1 MGQVA
6 WLGRVGRAGVVVIGC
21 ALVLVATAH
30 SIDLA
35 AIQPFEASAAT
46 RGMRYRPLDFSRGGR
61 VTAVTGVPAQPL
73 VYYFGSTGGG
83 VWKTTD
89 AGVTW
94 RNVSDGS
101 FEAGSIGA
109 ITVADSDANVI
120 YVGTGSACPRNN
132 VSAGV
137 GMYRSRD
144 GGRTWTHAGLRDAG
158 QIGRIRVDPADP
170 NLVYVAVL
178 GNVFAPNDQRGVFRS
193 KNGGGTWERVLFLN
207 DRTGAIDLAI
217 DPKFPRVLYAALWAF
232 DRKPWGV
239 TSTSRDAGIYKSDD
253 GGDTW
258 RQLRKGLPSDVAL
271 DRSAVA
277 VSPSKPG
284 RVWAL
289 LDTERYDG
297 GLYRSDN
304 GGESWVLVNNDRD
317 LIQRAFYYVHL
328 FADPANEDTLYVMN
342 VQFMKSV
349 DGGKTFQRV
358 PAPHTDHHDLWVNP
372 LDSQRMINGNDGG
385 ANVSLTGGTSW
396 SSLQNQ
402 PTAEIYRVSVDE
414 QFPYRLYA
422 AQQDDGTVSISS
434 AARPEMPWYAVGGT
448 EAAHI
453 AVDPHEPTSVWA
465 TAYWGEVTRIDT
477 RTREVEATHP
487 YPEWLT
493 GTRNAEVKFRYN
505 WNAPLRVSRHVKGTV
520 WVASQYLHRTRDRG
534 RSWQV
539 ISPDLTGTGDAV
551 QNQVDDLI
559 RGSSAFEPWGT
570 IFAFEESPTTPG
582 LLWSGSDD
590 GLVYLSRDD
599 SNSWVNVTPANM
611 PDRGTVNMIDPSVHS
626 PGRAH
631 IAVYKYMQNDFSPY
645 IFQTDDFGKTW
656 RRLTDGTNGI
666 PANHPVRVVRED
678 PEQKGLLFAGTEFG
692 LYFSTDNGARWQP
705 LQLNL
710 PVTPV
715 TDLAVHRKDLVV
727 VTQGRGFWILD
738 DITPLEVLATGND
751 DRISRVLPPRAV
763 YRGVSDSATVWYT
776 RDRTIAGPVTV
787 EIRDRSGRLVTRS
800 PGQPADV
807 QAPRGAA
814 PGNEGLNRFDWN
826 LRYDPPFQ
834 VPSGVGLFA
843 ALGPGFAGPQEPPGT
858 YEVTVS
864 SASWKATQ
872 PLIVRSKPATTA
884 TEADYDDQ
892 LALALRI
899 GARTRTLY
907 ELLATTR
914 DLQKQVGAIEQ
925 IPAVASDRQIRSQL
939 QSLVE
944 QLAAIENG
952 LAQTRATG
960 SQDTAPSRL
969 DSQFIGLYGRV
980 IAHDGRPT
988 EPEQARFR
996 DVDPLLTKLQG
1007 ALDAVIHTTLPA
1019 VNKLLASRRVPA
1031 IVAR

>member
-1 MGQVA
+1 MGQA
-6 WLGRVGRAGVVVIGC
+6 GRLGHVGRARVVAIGC
-21 ALVLVATAH
+21 ALVLVATEH

-46 RGMRYRPLDFSRGGR
+46 RGMQYRPLDFSRGGR

-109 ITVADSDANVI
+109 ITVADSDPNVI

-144 GGRTWTHAGLRDAG
+144 GGRTWIHAGLRDAG

-358 PAPHTDHHDLWVNP
+358 LAPHSDHHDLWVNP
-372 LDSQRMINGNDGG
+372 LDSQKMINGNDGG
-385 ANVSLTGGTSW
+385 ANVSLTGGASW
-396 SSLQNQ
+396 STQQNQ

-414 QFPYRLYA
+414 QFPYRLYG

-434 AARPEMPWYAVGGT
+434 ASRPDMPWYAVGGT

-465 TAYWGEVTRIDT
+465 NAYWGEVTRIDT

-493 GTRNAEVKFRYN
+493 GTRNADVKFRYN
-505 WNAPLRVSRHVKGTV
+505 WNAPLRVSRHMKGTV

-551 QNQVDDLI
+551 RNQVDDLI

-590 GLVYLSRDD
+590 GLLYLSRDD
-599 SNSWVNVTPANM
+599 GDSWVNATPSNM
-611 PDRGTVNMIDPSVHS
+611 PDRGTINMIDPSVHA

-656 RRLTDGTNGI
+656 RRLADGTNGI

-692 LYFSTDNGARWQP
+692 MYFSTDNGARWQP

-738 DITPLEVLATGND
+738 DITPLEALATAND
-751 DRISRVLPPRAV
+751 DRTSRVLPPRAV
-763 YRGVSDSATVWYT
+763 YRGVSDRATVWYT
-776 RDRTIAGPVTV
+776 RDRTIADPVTV

-800 PGQPADV
+800 GKPPVDAQPS
-807 QAPRGAA
+807 RGGA

-834 VPSGVGLFA
+834 VPPGVGLFA
-843 ALGPGFAGPQEPPGT
+843 ALGPGFAGPQAPPGT

-864 SASWKATQ
+864 SGSWKATQ
-872 PLIVRSKPATTA
+872 PLIVRSKPAATA

-892 LALALRI
+892 LALALRV
-899 GARTRTLY
+899 GARTRILY

-914 DLQKQVGAIEQ
+914 DLQKQAGTVEQ
-925 IPAVASDRQIRSQL
+925 IPAVAADRRIRSQL
-939 QSLVE
+939 QSLAE

-952 LAQTRATG
+952 LAQTKATG

-996 DVDPLLTKLQG
+996 DLDPLLTKLQG
-1007 ALDAVIHTTLPA
+1007 ALDGVIHTTLPA
-1019 VNKLLASRRVPA
+1019 VNKLLASRRVPP